1 VVSTNAIT
9 EQVDLR
15 VRRTHKL
22 LWEALLAEL
31 SARPFEDITVSAICE
46 RAMVHRT
53 TFYKHYAD
61 KYDLLEKG
69 VRNIYASLIGSS
81 EHLPPIAYAADNP
94 PPYFVRLFEHAAEHE
109 RFYRAMLAGAGVHRF
124 QQLLRDSILE
134 FASMQRV
141 DAPHYEGTTSVP
153 LSLHAQFMAGGTL
166 SVLSWWLEQG
176 RPFSPY
182 QMAGYL
188 VQAYRA

>member
-1 VVSTNAIT
+1 MSTKTMT
-9 EQVDLR
+9 EQLDLR

-22 LWEALLAEL
+22 LWDALLTEL
-31 SARPFEDITVSAICE
+31 SERTFEDISVSALCE

-69 VRNIYASLIGSS
+69 VRGIYESLIGSG
-81 EHLPPIAYAADNP
+81 EHLPPSAYSADNP

-109 RFYRAMLAGAGVHRF
+109 RLYRVMLAGAGVHRF
-124 QQLLRDSILE
+124 QQLLRDSIVE
-134 FASMQRV
+134 FASTRRTES
-141 DAPHYEGTTSVP
+141 PHTGQAMNLP
-153 LSLHAQFMAGGTL
+153 LSLHAQFIAGGTL
-166 SVLSWWLEQG
+166 SVLAWWLEQG
-176 RPFSPY
+176 RPFSPH

-188 VQAYRA
+188 VQPHSA

>member
-1 VVSTNAIT
+1 MT

-31 SARPFEDITVSAICE
+31 SERPFEEITVSAICE

-53 TFYKHYAD
+53 TFYKHYED

-69 VRNIYASLIGSS
+69 VRNIYASLIGGG
-81 EHLPPIAYAADNP
+81 EHLPPSAYSPAHP

-109 RFYRAMLAGAGVHRF
+109 RFYRLMLAGAGVHRF
-124 QQLLRDSILE
+124 QQLLRDSIVQ
-134 FASMQRV
+134 FASTQRA
-141 DAPHYEGTTSVP
+141 DSRYAEQSISVP

-166 SVLSWWLEQG
+166 SVLGWWLQEG
-176 RPFSPY
+176 KPFSPH

-188 VQAYRA
+188 VQPHWA